1 MYEVTV
7 YDKDWDDT
15 VFTEVADAIVNEDGS
30 LAIMDQVG
38 SKTRIRSMYAPGA
51 WVRFDVED
59 E

>member
-38 SKTRIRSMYAPGA
+38 SKTRIR
-51 WVRFDVED
+51 
-59 E
+59 